1 MHLFRMDGRLNTMDV
16 VESLHEIA
24 AALSTLSTNI
34 GEACYMINWIADG
47 IQRELE
53 LAQERGRKQLS

>member
-1 MHLFRMDGRLNTMDV
+1 MTQEMDV

-24 AALSTLSTNI
+24 GALSTLGAKI

-47 IQRELE
+47 LQRELE
-53 LAQERGRKQLS
+53 LAQERGRKQ